1 MENKEIP
8 LLMSLGLT
16 EAEAKVYLRLLR
28 EGSVTAGE
36 LAKLTRYSRTKVY
49 EILEK
54 LQREGLVES
63 YPTRP
68 TQFKALDPSVSIPM
82 FVQHKR
88 QELETAENVLSRNL
102 SKIWCKAPSQD
113 AQVFINEG
121 INKASAKFL
130 ELVNNAEENIYTFMA
145 WIARGE
151 YDSLLDAFK
160 KACERGVEVYMAVYD
175 NPDFKDGV
183 SSEMLAEF
191 SDFSRKFYFIPRDF
205 HPVPLPPVKLLV
217 VDERDVNIV
226 FGDYLETGSLK
237 DAISVHYHNISGM
250 SVIAKKIAPMFFE
263 TFFARFRRGKSGDN
277 RNL

>member
-1 MENKEIP
+1 MENKEVS
-8 LLMSLGLT
+8 LLMGLGLT
-16 EAEAKVYLRLLR
+16 EAEAKVYIRLLR

-36 LAKLTRYSRTKVY
+36 LAKLTKYSRTKVY

-68 TQFKALDPSVSIPM
+68 TQFKALDPSVSIPLY
-82 FVQHKR
+82 VQLKR
-88 QELETAENVLSRNL
+88 QELETAENLLSRSL
-102 SKIWCKAPSQD
+102 SKIWNKRPSQD

-121 INKASAKFL
+121 LNKTSAKFL
-130 ELVNNAEENIYTFMA
+130 ELINQAEENIYTFMA
-145 WIARGE
+145 WISRGE

-160 KACERGVEVYMAVYD
+160 KARERGVEVYMAVYD

-183 SSEMLAEF
+183 SPEMLTEF
-191 SDFSRKFYFIPRDF
+191 STYSHEFYLVPRDF
-205 HPVPLPPVKLLV
+205 HPFPLPPVKLLV

-250 SVIAKKIAPMFFE
+250 GVVARKIAPMCFE
-263 TFFARFRRGKSGDN
+263 TFFARFRRGKE
-277 RNL
+277 